1 MEASRE
7 YRRGDLEPL
16 TGGAVMTPNFGELA
30 EQISK
35 TLGVLDSPDAKKA
48 VIAAALK
55 DAYFQG
61 MADSHREA
69 QDKSSLH
76 EADRTLR
83 RAVGKKFATPPCLIA
98 TPTSVFEFSFTHD
111 AGNHEPPRLQGPRLE
126 PHRSGRFRSSPF

>member
-1 MEASRE
+1 MGKTEFE
-7 YRRGDLEPL
+7 YGGGRSYKAWRHVVGIADLEAL
-16 TGGAVMTPNFGELA
+16 AGKAVMTPNFGELA

-83 RAVGKKFATPPCLIA
+83 RL
-98 TPTSVFEFSFTHD
+98 
-111 AGNHEPPRLQGPRLE
+111 
-126 PHRSGRFRSSPF
+126 